1 MTESGARR
9 GEILRGYRCVK
20 EDSKGWASF
29 IIDDGNASQE
39 ERDRS
44 RLEWEQQKKQR
55 AAEEAL
61 RQHETLP
68 AEARGPLYQEILT
81 QLSLAPIDRKN
92 LTQRGFSSEEIA
104 RSGFTSV
111 KQWQPLEREVSH
123 LLPGVSIDGKS
134 LITQSGFFC
143 PVRDVYGRLV
153 GIQVRLRDAASG
165 RYRWLSSRTKKR
177 PHGQSPHLP
186 NGELPLAVFRPTEVR
201 QKAIALVEGTGP
213 KPFLASDRLG
223 QVVVGAAGGL
233 WTSSPSTLWDT
244 LSVLSQELGT
254 KKITLYP
261 DAGDVINLHVMRRW
275 QRVIRLLQAWHY
287 EVSIAWWGQA
297 TKESPDIDELP
308 PHRLKFVSQKSRKKG
323 IRLLTPE
330 AFFQAR
336 TRAIATQKA
345 RAAQKALNTLT
356 YTPTQVLNQPY
367 LTDIHLPKPGSLL
380 FVSSPMNTG
389 KTTLMGRLT
398 REFEAR
404 HPEGK
409 VRGIGYRNGLLRQT
423 GEKLKIPLA
432 ADLELDTRRH
442 TLAYINYALK
452 VSLCIDS
459 LLKLELSE
467 YDGALILLDEVDA
480 VLRHL
485 FLSETCD
492 QRRAQIMTHFQA
504 LLRHVIATNGYI
516 VCMEANLTDL
526 ALDTLRNIT
535 GADTPM
541 ELVVNHWQS
550 QPWEVTLG
558 SGSDSGFI
566 HYLVSCCL
574 AGEKLIVATDS
585 QRFAERLERMFAKLA
600 PAAKVFRADGKTA
613 ETKGVQNFL
622 TNPNE
627 VIEREQPDLLIYSP
641 TMESG
646 GDITSEWFDRMGFYL
661 VNLETRAQVQMLG
674 RVRPPIPRVGY
685 VLEYANPDESG
696 RALRPDVLKRDLRTN
711 VAEAA
716 QLTQLAVELAK
727 QENPD
732 KPDWLKKLN
741 ELLNPNLETPEEL
754 WVTAGCQ
761 YQCRWNGARA
771 DMRANLVKALQSAGH
786 RVTERDFA
794 KFGEIKELGEEIK
807 EELEEEEATKLSEAD
822 DTHVTPDLARR
833 MLESPGT
840 TEEERFQA
848 RKALLRERL
857 PGIDLTQ
864 DFLLKAVVQENGY
877 LLQATTLLWY
887 CLHTGVAHEQDR
899 KKLTHHLKQPFV
911 YLPKVKE
918 ISPKVALLQR
928 SGLLALIGE
937 REYRDTDEDLASFRE
952 WAQKNR
958 WEIRRV
964 LGLQITERQNAI
976 EVLSKFLKKVG
987 YKLESRRLGPR
998 GARQRVY
1005 RIANLEDGYREEI
1018 LEALTRRF
1026 EVILSSSACEDVST
1040 PDSI

>member
-1 MTESGARR
+1 M
-9 GEILRGYRCVK
+9 K
-20 EDSKGWASF
+20 EDAKGWASF
-29 IIDDGNASQE
+29 IKNDVNYSQE
-39 ERDRS
+39 ERERA
-44 RLEWEQQKKQR
+44 RREWEQQKRQR
-55 AAEEAL
+55 ALSEAQ
-61 RQHETLP
+61 RRHETLL
-68 AEARGPLYQEILT
+68 AEVRDPLYQDILT

-92 LTQRGFSSEEIA
+92 LTQRGFSSEEIV

-111 KQWQPLEREVSH
+111 VKWQPLEQEVSY

-134 LITQSGFFC
+134 LITQPGFLC
-143 PVRDVYGRLV
+143 PVRDVYGKLV
-153 GIQVRLRDAASG
+153 GIQVRLRDAEDG

-186 NGELPLAVFRPTEVR
+186 NGELPLAVFRPTEVQ

-213 KPFLASDRLG
+213 KPFLASERLG
-223 QVVVGAAGGL
+223 QVVVGAAGGQ
-233 WTSSPSTLWDT
+233 WTSSALTLWDT
-244 LSVLSQELGT
+244 LSVLSEEVGT
-254 KKITLYP
+254 KQITLYP
-261 DAGDVINLHVMRRW
+261 DAGDILNRHVLQRW
-275 QRVIRLLQAWHY
+275 KRVIKLLQAWRY
-287 EVSIAWWGQA
+287 EVKIAWWGQA
-297 TKESPDIDELP
+297 TKESPDIDEIPL
-308 PHRLKFVSQKSRKKG
+308 HSLKFVTQKSRKKG
-323 IRLLTPE
+323 IQLLTPE
-330 AFFQAR
+330 EFFQVR
-336 TRAIATQKA
+336 TRGIAIEKSK
-345 RAAQKALNTLT
+345 AAQKALNTLT
-356 YTPTQVLNQPY
+356 YPPTQVLSQPY
-367 LTDIHLPKPGSLL
+367 LTDIHLPKPGSFL

-389 KTTLMGRLT
+389 KTTLMGKLIE
-398 REFEAR
+398 EFEAR
-404 HPEGK
+404 HPDGK
-409 VRGIGYRNGLLRQT
+409 VREIGYRNGLLRQT
-423 GEKLKIPLA
+423 GEKLKISLA
-432 ADLELDTRRH
+432 ADLELDTRRN
-442 TLAYINYALK
+442 TLTYINYVTK

-459 LLKLELSE
+459 LLKLDLAK

-492 QRRAQIMTHFQA
+492 KHRAQIMTHFRA
-504 LLRHVIATNGYI
+504 LLRHVITTNGYI

-541 ELVVNHWQS
+541 ELVVNDWKS

-566 HYLVSCCL
+566 HYLVSRCL
-574 AGEKLIVATDS
+574 EGEKLIVATDS
-585 QRFAERLERMFAKLA
+585 QRFAERLERIFAKRV

-613 ETKGVQNFL
+613 ETPEVREFL
-622 TNPNE
+622 TKPNQ

-696 RALRPDVLKRDLRTN
+696 RTLRPEVLKRDLRTN
-711 VAEAA
+711 VAEAT

-727 QENPD
+727 QENPN

-754 WVTAGCQ
+754 WVTVGCQ

-771 DMRANLVKALQSAGH
+771 DMRANLVKALESAGH
-786 RVTERDFA
+786 RVTECDFA
-794 KFGEIKELGEEIK
+794 KFKEIKEVSEEIK

-822 DTHVTPDLARR
+822 DAHVTPDLARR
-833 MLESPGT
+833 VLESPGA
-840 TEEERFQA
+840 TEDERFQA

-857 PGIDLTQ
+857 PGLDLTQ

-887 CLHTGVAHEQDR
+887 CQNSGVVHEQDR

-918 ISPKVALLQR
+918 ISPKVALFQR
-928 SGLLALIGE
+928 SGILALIGD
-937 REYRDTDEDLASFRE
+937 REYRNTDEDLALFRE
-952 WAQKNR
+952 WAFSNR

-964 LGLQITERQNAI
+964 LGLDITERQNAI

-987 YKLESRRLGPR
+987 YKLESRRLGSR

-1005 RIANLEDGYREEI
+1005 RIVNLNDGYRQEI
-1018 LEALTRRF
+1018 LEALTQRF
-1026 EVILSSSACEDVST
+1026 EVMLEASACEDLST
-1040 PDSI
+1040 NDFI